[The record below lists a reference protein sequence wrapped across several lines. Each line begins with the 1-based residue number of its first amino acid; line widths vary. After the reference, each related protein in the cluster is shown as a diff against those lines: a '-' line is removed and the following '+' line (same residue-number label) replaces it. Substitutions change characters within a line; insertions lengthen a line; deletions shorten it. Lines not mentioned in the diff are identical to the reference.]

1 MRILLSP
8 LTLLISAYQK
18 FISPAFAPRC
28 KYYPSC
34 SSYALTAITTYGLKG
49 IGMATWRVLRCN
61 PWSHGGVDYVKEK
74 TDLVVKDS
82 AEQSLESIKAEA

>member
-1 MRILLSP
+1 MRILLLP

-18 FISPAFAPRC
+18 LISPAFAPRC

-49 IGMATWRVLRCN
+49 IGVATWRVLRCN
-61 PWSHGGVDYVKEK
+61 PWSYGGVDYVKEK

-82 AEQSLESIKAEA
+82 AEQSLENTKAAA

>member
-1 MRILLSP
+1 MKLLLSP
-8 LTLLISAYQK
+8 LTALITFYQK

-49 IGMATWRVLRCN
+49 VAMAAWRVLRCN
-61 PWSHGGVDYVKEK
+61 PWSHGGVDYVKPKVKNIKK
-74 TDLVVKDS
+74 TIT
-82 AEQSLESIKAEA
+82 EQSLKTMKAAA

>member
-1 MRILLSP
+1 MKLLLSP
-8 LTLLISAYQK
+8 LTALITLYQK

-49 IGMATWRVLRCN
+49 VAMATWRVLRCN
-61 PWSHGGVDYVKEK
+61 PWSHGGVDYVEPKVKK
-74 TDLVVKDS
+74 TIT
-82 AEQSLESIKAEA
+82 EQSLEKMKAAA

>member
-1 MRILLSP
+1 MKLLLSP
-8 LTLLISAYQK
+8 LTALITFYQK

-49 IGMATWRVLRCN
+49 VAMAAWRVLRCN
-61 PWSHGGVDYVKEK
+61 PWSHGGVDYVEPRVKK
-74 TDLVVKDS
+74 TIT
-82 AEQSLESIKAEA
+82 EQSLEKMKAAA

>member
-1 MRILLSP
+1 MKLLLSP
-8 LTLLISAYQK
+8 LTALITFYQK

-49 IGMATWRVLRCN
+49 VAMAAWRVLRCN
-61 PWSHGGVDYVKEK
+61 PWSHGGVDYVELKVKK
-74 TDLVVKDS
+74 TIT
-82 AEQSLESIKAEA
+82 EQSLEKMKAAA

>member
-1 MRILLSP
+1 MRILLLP

>member
-49 IGMATWRVLRCN
+49 IGMTTWRVLRCN

>member
-1 MRILLSP
+1 MKLLLSP
-8 LTLLISAYQK
+8 LTALIAFYQK

-49 IGMATWRVLRCN
+49 VAMAAWRVIRCN
-61 PWSHGGVDYVKEK
+61 PWSHGGVDYVEPRVKK
-74 TDLVVKDS
+74 TIT
-82 AEQSLESIKAEA
+82 EQSLEKMKAAA

>member
-1 MRILLSP
+1 MRILLLP

-34 SSYALTAITTYGLKG
+34 SSYALTAITKYGLKG

-61 PWSHGGVDYVKEK
+61 PWSYGGVDYVKEK

-82 AEQSLESIKAEA
+82 AEQSLENTKAAA